1 MKTYRT
7 YQYPR
12 GENRGGC
19 RDGEICSTISKSSW
33 EHNYL
38 LVEIVKYEQADKDRQ
53 PVRREQRDRLCR
65 EHLGYRGVL
74 PCPDNNG
81 GGQPRTDNSGD
92 SALRGEFTW
101 KGKHL
106 DPWSG
111 FQWNTSPAFSNPSFK
126 DLSKTLRCDDTM
138 CVMEIVR
145 YERAEADNCRKL

>member
-12 GENRGGC
+12 GKNRGGC
-19 RDGEICSTISKSSW
+19 QDGEICSTISKSIW

-38 LVEIVKYEQADKDRQ
+38 LVEIVNYEQADKDRQ
-53 PVRREQRDRLCR
+53 PVRREQRDRLRR
-65 EHLGYRGVL
+65 EHLGYRGDL
-74 PCPDNNG
+74 ACPDNNG

-92 SALRGEFTW
+92 SAIRGEFTW

-111 FQWNTSPAFSNPSFK
+111 FQWNTSPAFSNPSLK

-145 YERAEADNCRKL
+145 YERAEADNSRKL

>member
-12 GENRGGC
+12 GVNRGGC

-38 LVEIVKYEQADKDRQ
+38 LVEIVNYEQADKDRQ
-53 PVRREQRDRLCR
+53 PA
-65 EHLGYRGVL
+65 
-74 PCPDNNG
+74 DN
-81 GGQPRTDNSGD
+81 RGD

-111 FQWNTSPAFSNPSFK
+111 FQWNTSLAFSNPSFK

-145 YERAEADNCRKL
+145 YGKDTDKHR

>member
-1 MKTYRT
+1 MKKYKI
-7 YQYPR
+7 YQHPR
-12 GENRGGC
+12 GVNRGGC

-33 EHNYL
+33 ENNYL
-38 LVEIVKYEQADKDRQ
+38 LVEIVNYEQADKDR
-53 PVRREQRDRLCR
+53 
-65 EHLGYRGVL
+65 L
-74 PCPDNNG
+74 PA
-81 GGQPRTDNSGD
+81 DNSGD

-111 FQWNTSPAFSNPSFK
+111 FQWNTSPAFSIPSLK

-145 YERAEADNCRKL
+145 YEQASLRSKPVKRPQR